1 MVCLDCI
8 ADRVADLRV
17 YRTCIRFARISWIK
31 LCQGSTSSFSRMVRE
46 ALRGSQGPIRLN
58 KPRAADD
65 PLEYTHA
72 RPNQNLKAHLKMK
85 TLKQIQTN
93 NNNNTRKN
101 GFNTSF
107 SKESS
112 ELPQRRTSLL

>member
-1 MVCLDCI
+1 MVCLDSI

-31 LCQGSTSSFSRMVRE
+31 LCQSSTSSFSRMVRE

-72 RPNQNLKAHLKMK
+72 RPN
-85 TLKQIQTN
+85 
-93 NNNNTRKN
+93 
-101 GFNTSF
+101 
-107 SKESS
+107 
-112 ELPQRRTSLL
+112 